1 MLGKIESRR
10 RRGWWRMRWL
20 DGNHWLDGHEF
31 EQALGVGD
39 GQGSL
44 AYCSPCGRQESDT
57 TEGPN
62 WTECDLYASWRYPLP
77 SWTGLL
83 SRRRMGFVL
92 HSGLSRRRQWHP
104 TPVLLPGKSH
114 EWRGLVGC
122 SPWFCDESDTT
133 ERLSS
138 SSSSSSWSLHRTP
151 PCLPPHPDEY

>member
-1 MLGKIESRR
+1 MLGNIESRR
-10 RRGWWRMRWL
+10 RGWRRMRWL
-20 DGNHWLDGHEF
+20 DGNHWLDGREF
-31 EQALGVGD
+31 EKALGVGD

-44 AYCSPCGRQESDT
+44 AYCSPWGLQELDI

-62 WTECDLYASWRYPLP
+62 WTECDLYSSWCYPLP

-83 SRRRMGFVL
+83 PRRRMGFVL
-92 HSGLSRRRQWHP
+92 HSGFSKRRQRQP
-104 TPVLLPGKSH
+104 TPVVLPGKSH

-122 SPWFCDESDTT
+122 SSWGCEESDTT

-138 SSSSSSWSLHRTP
+138 SSSRSLHGTP